1 MMKIAYVFFFLIH
14 FISELK
20 KAILFPTFSFVYK
33 QYRKSILKRVQN
45 AKYGTYSSMNANNNE
60 IIDCHVAHV
69 AVAGNSV
76 RMEKMDLCTLLEK
89 FRNMGVSLRSLKTER
104 KRQIRSYMAKEQSDI
119 TPQFD
124 IWHVGKS
131 IKRPLFRARKLKA
144 REELNRWIR
153 AIMNHFWGSC
163 GSCNEDAVKLKE
175 KWVSILYHIK
185 NIHPW
190 EDDPVFNRYLPL
202 TKTE

>member
-69 AVAGNSV
+69 AVTGNSV
-76 RMEKMDLCTLLEK
+76 RMEKMDLCKLLEK
-89 FRNMGVSLRSLKTER
+89 FRNMGVSLRS
-104 KRQIRSYMAKEQSDI
+104 YMAKEQLDI

-124 IWHVGKS
+124 IWHVKKS
-131 IKRPLFRARKLKA
+131 IKRALFRAR
-144 REELNRWIR
+144 
-153 AIMNHFWGSC
+153 
-163 GSCNEDAVKLKE
+163 
-175 KWVSILYHIK
+175 
-185 NIHPW
+185 
-190 EDDPVFNRYLPL
+190 
-202 TKTE
+202 